1 MVTIVDDL
9 DSLTLQEQ
17 IFKDVKYYISGDV
30 SERIML
36 LLQSGGAENTKY
48 FSDYVTHL
56 ICGQNAADT
65 DLDDAQDIYQI
76 PAVTENWVLAC
87 ARLKRLASPK
97 PYFPNKN
104 KVFSN
109 VVACV
114 ARVNSTDAKTLFA
127 LITYHGGKVKL
138 NLDSQCT
145 HLICGSAVG
154 KKYSA
159 ALSLPHSIKIVT
171 PDWVLESLRARIQAV
186 AEVFHPKLLIV
197 PQPPPK
203 SMDRISAI
211 TGFDFEEGIAKNEVP
226 TQNMTESKDDS
237 TQALLDKLKQ
247 RMPWN
252 HPPTTAN
259 SSVVITSGVN
269 SMGYTT
275 AMSTSSIVS
284 KSIPPGI
291 VTQNVQIQGSQANTQ
306 LMQKFGQNTIA
317 SQGINVQG
325 QQINLQQQQQQQQQQ
340 TYQTQQSQQPH
351 GLSAIQIQQQK
362 LLQQHQLRMQML
374 QQKTISNQQS
384 QQGFSQPNVSVAQMN
399 QNISSQIQQH
409 IQSNQHHIQQSQNI
423 SQSPATS
430 MSSAQQ
436 QIENISQMLSQSAN
450 NLQQAQLNQQNMAM
464 KQGLTLSQQS
474 AVQNIAQQLA
484 QSTQNLQQSLQN
496 AKLNQNLGQSQ
507 VLNQQQILNSGQQLS
522 SQNQGLIQQQTVQS
536 LTNQQNINMGVVNQ
550 QGLVTSSQ
558 GQSNQNVQLNQLVG
572 NTTQQSVIGQQIQT
586 VQQNIQGQQGGN
598 VPVQSA
604 WRQQNIQMVQNV
616 QGQHQIIRSP
626 LVQSRNQSQV
636 ILQQQIM
643 QTQQQALISNQQQ
656 QLSPQHTIQQNP
668 QQILQQSINSQG
680 QTISQTH
687 HQILVQKQQL
697 LNGSGQQ
704 QIVQTPQQVLIN
716 QHTGQQQI
724 LVHGNQQVTLQGGQ
738 QIVSQSQIVHQ
749 GGQIVNQGGQQII
762 TQGGQQVLSQGG
774 QHVITQQG
782 QQHQVV
788 IAQSSQQ
795 IVTQSGQQIIGQTV
809 GQSQQVL
816 SQVPQSP
823 QPSQLSGSGI
833 QQIITHSGGQQIVS
847 PGGQQ
852 IVQGGQN
859 VGWQQQQYLQQRQ
872 QLGQPGSVGPRVSWT
887 AGSGGRQL
895 IHLDAQ
901 THAQL
906 QQMDPQQ
913 RAMFVAQ
920 LQKRR
925 QLSIQRACALAQQQ
939 QPGVV
944 SGSPGAQSPAPA
956 PQSVTFIR
964 SQLPPGLSQQQQVQ
978 WLQQQGAR
986 AALPAAAPAPPPVG
1000 GAVGGTVGAVGG
1012 ATVGGAVETSL
1023 LQRQQYQRLQQLQAQ
1038 RDHAAHHHAAAKQ
1051 VAPVAQHVA
1060 APLQEQQVDALLTP
1074 PTPDQQQG
1082 AGALLVNPK
1091 TKTALA
1097 NMLSIRLQSTNAP
1110 PDHEPS
1116 AAGTLRLMTAAH
1128 AAGSAVRAPAR
1139 LLLGPAHHPHQ
1150 VPTPAGSAG
1159 VVGNKV
1165 YAGAVRAAPPRAQ
1178 FYGHNPNLKLPPD
1191 LFLLGCVF
1199 HIVEYQQSV
1208 GSERVS
1214 KWTEAIQRRGGEV
1227 EAVYCARVTHV
1238 LCETQRHGVV
1248 MQALRDAKRCVTAYW
1263 LSDAMERRG
1272 VAPPWQA
1279 LHLPSMH
1286 APRER
1291 PARHHRAALSGW
1303 RRDERRRLACSLRH
1317 LGAKLTPY
1325 MSRDNT
1331 VLICKRA
1338 EGGKYR
1344 RAREWG
1350 VPVVSAAWLTDLLL
1364 GNMTALA
1371 QIENAKYQQF
1381 NLASPFRMDYSLVS
1395 HLMNAWKMPINI
1407 TQESHERAKRSA
1419 AAAGAALGGRR
1430 AKRARPPPSPPPAQ
1444 PPAQPPPL
1452 QLAPRVLFSA
1462 VPQHDAARLAAIV
1475 RQLGGLVVTSAAEAT
1490 HLIMEK
1496 LVRTAKLVTCLTTVK
1511 HLLTPEW
1518 VLESQRLNKFADE
1531 AKHALRDEA
1540 FAKEYNCDVSEVLLC
1555 GEQRRKLF
1563 EGITFYLTPCVMP
1576 QKSALTE
1583 MIELCGG
1590 KVEKNRRSFVSIQEI
1605 HSQRPYSYLI
1615 LTVPNDL
1622 HLVYYLLQSE
1632 KTLNIV
1638 CNTEVVL
1645 SAIMRQKLEIQEF
1658 LVQVD

>member
-9 DSLTLQEQ
+9 DSLSLQEPV
-17 IFKDVKYYISGDV
+17 FKDVKYYLSGDV
-30 SERIML
+30 SERIMQ

-56 ICGQNAADT
+56 ICGHNAVDT

-87 ARLKRLASPK
+87 ARLKKLANPK

-104 KVFSN
+104 KIFSN
-109 VVACV
+109 VNVCV
-114 ARVNSTDAKTLFA
+114 SKVSPADAKALFA
-127 LITYHGGKVKL
+127 LITYHGGKVRLTL
-138 NLDSQCT
+138 NTNCT
-145 HLICGSAVG
+145 HLICGSASG
-154 KKYSA
+154 RKYSA
-159 ALSLPHSIKIVT
+159 ALSCPKIKIVT
-171 PDWVLESLRARIQAV
+171 PDWVVESILARIQAV
-186 AEVFHPKLLIV
+186 TEVFHPKLLVV

-203 SMDRISAI
+203 PMDRISAI

-226 TQNMTESKDDS
+226 TQNMAENKDE

-252 HPPTTAN
+252 HPPSSAN
-259 SSVVITSGVN
+259 SSAPPTSSVN
-269 SMGYTT
+269 SMGYSN
-275 AMSTSSIVS
+275 AMSTSSIIS
-284 KSIPPGI
+284 KSIPQGI
-291 VTQNVQIQGSQANTQ
+291 VTQNLQIQGSQANTQ
-306 LMQKFGQNTIA
+306 FIQKLGQSSIVTQA
-317 SQGINVQG
+317 GMNVQN
-325 QQINLQQQQQQQQQQ
+325 QQVNLQQQN
-340 TYQTQQSQQPH
+340 YSQQSQQAQQQQPH

-362 LLQQHQLRMQML
+362 LLQQHQMNQRMQML
-374 QQKTISNQQS
+374 QQKIGNQQS
-384 QQGFSQPNVSVAQMN
+384 QQGFSQPNVSAAQIT
-399 QNISSQIQQH
+399 QNIIQQH

-423 SQSPATS
+423 SQSPNTS
-430 MSSAQQ
+430 MTSAQQ

-450 NLQQAQLNQQNMAM
+450 NLQQSQLNQQNMVM

-496 AKLNQNLGQSQ
+496 AKLNQSLGQ
-507 VLNQQQILNSGQQLS
+507 
-522 SQNQGLIQQQTVQS
+522 
-536 LTNQQNINMGVVNQ
+536 NQ
-550 QGLVTSSQ
+550 QGLVTSQAQSGQ
-558 GQSNQNVQLNQLVG
+558 GQLGQLVG
-572 NTTQQSVIGQQIQT
+572 NTTQQQSVIGQQIQT
-586 VQQNIQGQQGGN
+586 VQQTLQSQQGN
-598 VPVQSA
+598 SVPVQGT

-626 LVQSRNQSQV
+626 LVQSRNSANQV

-643 QTQQQALISNQQQ
+643 QTQQQALINNQQP
-656 QLSPQHTIQQNP
+656 QLSPQQHSIQQP
-668 QQILQQSINSQG
+668 QQILQQTIGNQG
-680 QTISQTH
+680 QTH

-697 LNGSGQQ
+697 MNSSGQQ
-704 QIVQTPQQVLIN
+704 QIVQPQQVLIN

-795 IVTQSGQQIIGQTV
+795 IVGQSGQQLIGQSV

-816 SQVPQSP
+816 TQVPQSP
-823 QPSQLSGSGI
+823 QQGSQLTGGGI

-859 VGWQQQQYLQQRQ
+859 VSWQQQQYLQQRQ
-872 QLGQPGSVGPRVSWT
+872 QIGQPGSVGPRVSWT

-895 IHLDAQ
+895 IHLDAE

-906 QQMDPQQ
+906 QQMDPKQ

-925 QLSIQRACALAQQQ
+925 QLSMQRAAAIAQQQ
-939 QPGVV
+939 QGVV
-944 SGSPGAQSPAPA
+944 TGSPGAPSPA

-986 AALPAAAPAPPPVG
+986 ATALPTAQSVQTPQSPVG
-1000 GAVGGTVGAVGG
+1000 GAVAGNVGSVGG
-1012 ATVGGAVETSL
+1012 ATAVTGNVETPL
-1023 LQRQQYQRLQQLQAQ
+1023 QQLQRQQQYQRLQQLQAQ

-1051 VAPVAQHVA
+1051 VAPVTQHVVT
-1060 APLQEQQVDALLTP
+1060 PLQEQQVDALLTP
-1074 PTPDQQQG
+1074 TTPEQQQAG
-1082 AGALLVNPK
+1082 ASALLVNSK

-1097 NMLSIRLQSTNAP
+1097 NMLSIRLQGAAPP

-1128 AAGSAVRAPAR
+1128 AAGGAVRASTR

-1150 VPTPAGSAG
+1150 VPTP
-1159 VVGNKV
+1159 
-1165 YAGAVRAAPPRAQ
+1165 
-1178 FYGHNPNLKLPPD
+1178 
-1191 LFLLGCVF
+1191 
-1199 HIVEYQQSV
+1199 VEYQQSV
-1208 GSERVS
+1208 GAERVS
-1214 KWTEAIQRRGGEV
+1214 RWTEAIVRRGGEV
-1227 EAVYCARVTHV
+1227 ESGYCARVTHV

-1263 LSDAMERRG
+1263 VADTLERRC
-1272 VAPPWQA
+1272 VSPPWHA
-1279 LHLPSMH
+1279 LHLPALH
-1286 APRER
+1286 ARTER
-1291 PARHHRAALSGW
+1291 PAQHHRAALTGW
-1303 RRDERRRLACSLRH
+1303 RRDERRRLACCLRQI
-1317 LGAKLTPY
+1317 GTKLTPY

-1331 VLICKRA
+1331 VLICRRA
-1338 EGGKYR
+1338 EGNKYR
-1344 RAREWG
+1344 RARDWG
-1350 VPVVSAAWLTDLLL
+1350 IPCVSAAWLTDLLL

-1381 NLASPFRMDYSLVS
+1381 NLQHPFRMDYSLVS
-1395 HLMNAWKMPINI
+1395 HLMSKCCYVLF
-1407 TQESHERAKRSA
+1407 RSSLFKNLCYCSA
-1419 AAAGAALGGRR
+1419 GGRR
-1430 AKRARPPPSPPPAQ
+1430 AKRPRLDPPPSALQPPP
-1444 PPAQPPPL
+1444 QPPPL
-1452 QLAPRVLFSA
+1452 HLAPRVLFSA
-1462 VPQHDAARLAAIV
+1462 MPPQEQNRLAAIV

-1490 HLIMEK
+1490 HLVMEK
-1496 LVRTAKLVTCLTTVK
+1496 LVRTCKLVSCLVTVK
-1511 HLLTPEW
+1511 HLLSPEW
-1518 VLESQRLNKFADE
+1518 ILESQRANKFADE
-1531 AKHALRDEA
+1531 AKHGLRGEA
-1540 FAKEYNCDVSEVLLC
+1540 FNKTFKCDVDEVLLC
-1555 GEQRRKLF
+1555 GEQRKKLF
-1563 EGITFYLTPCVMP
+1563 EGITFYLTPCVKP
-1576 QKSALTE
+1576 SKSSLTE

-1590 KVEKNRRSFVSIQEI
+1590 KVEKNRRSYVSIQEL
-1605 HSQRPYSYLI
+1605 HSQKPYSYLV

-1632 KTLNIV
+1632 KTLNVV

-1645 SAIMRQKLEIQEF
+1645 SAILRQRLEIQEF
-1658 LVQVD
+1658 LVRID

>member
-9 DSLTLQEQ
+9 DSLSLQEPV
-17 IFKDVKYYISGDV
+17 FKDVKYYLSGDV
-30 SERIML
+30 SERIMQ

-56 ICGQNAADT
+56 ICGHNAVDT

-87 ARLKRLASPK
+87 ARLKKLANPK

-104 KVFSN
+104 KIFSN
-109 VVACV
+109 VNVCV
-114 ARVNSTDAKTLFA
+114 SKVSPADAKALFA
-127 LITYHGGKVKL
+127 LITYHGGKVRLTL
-138 NLDSQCT
+138 NTNCT
-145 HLICGSAVG
+145 HLICGSASG
-154 KKYSA
+154 RKYSA
-159 ALSLPHSIKIVT
+159 ALSCPKIKIVT
-171 PDWVLESLRARIQAV
+171 PDWVVESILARIQAV
-186 AEVFHPKLLIV
+186 TEVFHPKLLVV

-203 SMDRISAI
+203 PMDRISAI

-226 TQNMTESKDDS
+226 TQNMAENKDE

-252 HPPTTAN
+252 HPPSSAN
-259 SSVVITSGVN
+259 SSAPPTSSVN
-269 SMGYTT
+269 SMGYSN
-275 AMSTSSIVS
+275 AMSTSSIIS
-284 KSIPPGI
+284 KSIPQGI
-291 VTQNVQIQGSQANTQ
+291 VTQNLQIQGSQANTQ
-306 LMQKFGQNTIA
+306 FIQKLGQSSIVTQA
-317 SQGINVQG
+317 GMNVQN
-325 QQINLQQQQQQQQQQ
+325 QQVNLQQQN
-340 TYQTQQSQQPH
+340 YSQQSQQAQQQQPH

-362 LLQQHQLRMQML
+362 LLQQHQMNQRMQML
-374 QQKTISNQQS
+374 QQKIGNQQS
-384 QQGFSQPNVSVAQMN
+384 QQGFSQPNVSAAQIT
-399 QNISSQIQQH
+399 QNIIQQH

-423 SQSPATS
+423 SQSPNTS
-430 MSSAQQ
+430 MTSAQQ

-450 NLQQAQLNQQNMAM
+450 NLQQSQLNQQNMVM

-496 AKLNQNLGQSQ
+496 AKLNQSLGQNQ
-507 VLNQQQILNSGQQLS
+507 VLNQQQLLNSGQQMS
-522 SQNQGLIQQQTVQS
+522 SQQGLQQQTVQS
-536 LTNQQNINMGVVNQ
+536 LANQRQSINMGVINQ
-550 QGLVTSSQ
+550 QGLVTSQAQSGQ
-558 GQSNQNVQLNQLVG
+558 GQLGQLVG
-572 NTTQQSVIGQQIQT
+572 NTTQQQSVIGQQIQT
-586 VQQNIQGQQGGN
+586 VQQTLQSQQGN
-598 VPVQSA
+598 SVPVQGT

-626 LVQSRNQSQV
+626 LVQSRNSANQV

-643 QTQQQALISNQQQ
+643 QTQQQALINNQQP
-656 QLSPQHTIQQNP
+656 QLSPQQHSIQQP
-668 QQILQQSINSQG
+668 QQILQQTIGNQG
-680 QTISQTH
+680 QTH

-697 LNGSGQQ
+697 MNSSGQQ
-704 QIVQTPQQVLIN
+704 QIVQPQQVLIN

-795 IVTQSGQQIIGQTV
+795 IVGQSGQQLIGQSV

-816 SQVPQSP
+816 TQVPQSP
-823 QPSQLSGSGI
+823 QQGSQLTGGGI

-859 VGWQQQQYLQQRQ
+859 VSWQQQQYLQQRQ
-872 QLGQPGSVGPRVSWT
+872 QIGQPGSVGPRVLQVSWT

-895 IHLDAQ
+895 IHLDAE

-906 QQMDPQQ
+906 QQMDPKQ

-925 QLSIQRACALAQQQ
+925 QLSMQRAAAIAQQQ
-939 QPGVV
+939 QGVV
-944 SGSPGAQSPAPA
+944 TGSPGAPSPA

-986 AALPAAAPAPPPVG
+986 ATALPTAQSVQTPQSPG
-1000 GAVGGTVGAVGG
+1000 GAVAGNVGSVGG
-1012 ATVGGAVETSL
+1012 ATAVTGNVETPL
-1023 LQRQQYQRLQQLQAQ
+1023 QQLQRQQQYQRLQQLQAQ

-1051 VAPVAQHVA
+1051 VAPVTQHVVT
-1060 APLQEQQVDALLTP
+1060 PLQEQQVDALLTP
-1074 PTPDQQQG
+1074 TTPEQQQAG
-1082 AGALLVNPK
+1082 ASALLVNSK

-1097 NMLSIRLQSTNAP
+1097 NMLSIRLQGAAPP

-1128 AAGSAVRAPAR
+1128 AAGGAVRASTR

-1208 GSERVS
+1208 GAERVS
-1214 KWTEAIQRRGGEV
+1214 RWTEAIVRRGGEV
-1227 EAVYCARVTHV
+1227 ESGYCARVTHV

-1263 LSDAMERRG
+1263 VADTLERRC
-1272 VAPPWQA
+1272 VSPPWHA
-1279 LHLPSMH
+1279 LHLPALH
-1286 APRER
+1286 ARTER
-1291 PARHHRAALSGW
+1291 PAQHHRAALTGW
-1303 RRDERRRLACSLRH
+1303 RRDERRRLACCLRQI
-1317 LGAKLTPY
+1317 GTKLTPY

-1331 VLICKRA
+1331 VLICRRA
-1338 EGGKYR
+1338 EGNKYR
-1344 RAREWG
+1344 RARDWG
-1350 VPVVSAAWLTDLLL
+1350 IPCVSAAWLTDLLL

-1381 NLASPFRMDYSLVS
+1381 NLQHPFRMDYSLVS

-1419 AAAGAALGGRR
+1419 AAAGGRR
-1430 AKRARPPPSPPPAQ
+1430 AKRARLDPPPSALQPPP
-1444 PPAQPPPL
+1444 QPPPL
-1452 QLAPRVLFSA
+1452 HLAPRVLFSA
-1462 VPQHDAARLAAIV
+1462 MPPQEQNRLAAIV

-1490 HLIMEK
+1490 HLVMEK
-1496 LVRTAKLVTCLTTVK
+1496 LVRTCKLVSCLVTVK
-1511 HLLTPEW
+1511 HLLSPEW
-1518 VLESQRLNKFADE
+1518 ILESQRANKFADE
-1531 AKHALRDEA
+1531 AKHGLRGEA
-1540 FAKEYNCDVSEVLLC
+1540 FNKTFKCDVDEVLLC
-1555 GEQRRKLF
+1555 GEQRKKLF
-1563 EGITFYLTPCVMP
+1563 EGITFYLTPCVKP
-1576 QKSALTE
+1576 SKSSLTE

-1590 KVEKNRRSFVSIQEI
+1590 KVEKNRRSYVSIQEL
-1605 HSQRPYSYLI
+1605 HSQKPYSYLV

-1632 KTLNIV
+1632 KTLNVV

-1645 SAIMRQKLEIQEF
+1645 SAILRQRLEIQEF
-1658 LVQVD
+1658 LVRID

>member
-9 DSLTLQEQ
+9 GSLTLQEPV
-17 IFKDVKYYISGDV
+17 FKDVKYYLSGDV
-30 SERIML
+30 SERIMQ

-56 ICGQNAADT
+56 ICGPNAADT

-87 ARLKRLASPK
+87 ARLKKLANPK
-97 PYFPNKN
+97 PYFPSKN
-104 KVFSN
+104 KIFSN
-109 VVACV
+109 VTACV
-114 ARVNSTDAKTLFA
+114 SKVSPADAKVLFA
-127 LITYHGGKVKL
+127 IITYHGGKVKL
-138 NLDSQCT
+138 NLDSQCS
-145 HLICGSAVG
+145 HLICGSASG

-159 ALSLPHSIKIVT
+159 ALTLSKIKVVT
-171 PDWVLESLRARIQAV
+171 PDWVFESLRARIQAV
-186 AEVFHPKLLIV
+186 TEVFHPKLLVV

-203 SMDRISAI
+203 PMDRISAI

-226 TQNMTESKDDS
+226 TQNMAENKDES

-252 HPPTTAN
+252 HPPSTAN
-259 SSVVITSGVN
+259 SSAAVTSNVN

-275 AMSTSSIVS
+275 AMSTPNIIN
-284 KSIPPGI
+284 KSIPQGI
-291 VTQNVQIQGSQANTQ
+291 VTQNLQIQSSQANTQ
-306 LMQKFGQNTIA
+306 FIQKMAQNSTVSQQGMNQNQQVNMQQPNYNQ
-317 SQGINVQG
+317 SQQ
-325 QQINLQQQQQQQQQQ
+325 LQ
-340 TYQTQQSQQPH
+340 QQPH

-362 LLQQHQLRMQML
+362 LLQQHQLKMQML
-374 QQKTISNQQS
+374 QQKIGNQQNQQS
-384 QQGFSQPNVSVAQMN
+384 FSQSNVSGSQMT
-399 QNISSQIQQH
+399 QNISNQIQQH
-409 IQSNQHHIQQSQNI
+409 IQSNQHHIQQNQN
-423 SQSPATS
+423 TS

-450 NLQQAQLNQQNMAM
+450 NLQQAQLNQQNMVM
-464 KQGLTLSQQS
+464 KQSLTLSQQS

-507 VLNQQQILNSGQQLS
+507 VLNQQQLINSGQQMS
-522 SQNQGLIQQQTVQS
+522 TQNQGLMQQQQTVQS
-536 LTNQQNINMGVVNQ
+536 MTNQQQNINMGVVNQ
-550 QGLVTSSQ
+550 QGLVSSSQ
-558 GQSNQNVQLNQLVG
+558 AQSGPGGQLNQLVG

-586 VQQNIQGQQGGN
+586 VQQNIQSQQGNN
-598 VPVQSA
+598 VPVQNT

-626 LVQSRNQSQV
+626 LVQSRNPPV
-636 ILQQQIM
+636 LLQQQIM
-643 QTQQQALISNQQQ
+643 QTQQQALINNQQQ
-656 QLSPQHTIQQNP
+656 QLSPQHTIQQSP

-704 QIVQTPQQVLIN
+704 QIVQAPQQVLIN

-795 IVTQSGQQIIGQTV
+795 LVTQSGQQIMGQTV
-809 GQSQQVL
+809 GQNQQVL
-816 SQVPQSP
+816 TQVPQSP
-823 QPSQLSGSGI
+823 QPGTQLSAGGI

-859 VGWQQQQYLQQRQ
+859 VSWQQQQYLQQRQ
-872 QLGQPGSVGPRVSWT
+872 QIGQPGAVGPRVLQVSWT
-887 AGSGGRQL
+887 AGGGGRQL

-925 QLSIQRACALAQQQ
+925 QLSIQRAAALAQQQ
-939 QPGVV
+939 QTGVV
-944 SGSPGAQSPAPA
+944 SGSPGAPSPA

-986 AALPAAAPAPPPVG
+986 TAAIPTAQPAQPPQSPVG
-1000 GAVGGTVGAVGG
+1000 GSVSGSVGNVGGVGG
-1012 ATVGGAVETSL
+1012 AAVETP
-1023 LQRQQYQRLQQLQAQ
+1023 LQQMQRQQQYQRLQQLQAQ
-1038 RDHAAHHHAAAKQ
+1038 RDHAQHHHAAAKQ
-1051 VAPVAQHVA
+1051 VAPVTQHVV

-1074 PTPDQQQG
+1074 TTPEQQQAG

-1097 NMLSIRLQSTNAP
+1097 NMLSIRLQGAAPP

-1128 AAGSAVRAPAR
+1128 VAGGAVRAPAR
-1139 LLLGPAHHPHQ
+1139 LLLGPAHHAHA
-1150 VPTPAGSAG
+1150 VPAPAGSAG

-1208 GSERVS
+1208 GAERVS
-1214 KWTEAIQRRGGEV
+1214 RWTDAIVRRGGEV
-1227 EAVYCARVTHV
+1227 EAGYCARVTHV

-1263 LSDAMERRG
+1263 VADTLERRA
-1272 VAPPWQA
+1272 VAPPWHA
-1279 LHLPSMH
+1279 LHLPALH
-1286 APRER
+1286 ARAER
-1291 PARHHRAALSGW
+1291 PAAHHRAALAGW
-1303 RRDERRRLACSLRH
+1303 RRDERRRLACCLRQ
-1317 LGAKLTPY
+1317 LGARLTPY

-1331 VLICKRA
+1331 VLVAKRA
-1338 EGGKYR
+1338 DGAKYR
-1344 RAREWG
+1344 RARDWG
-1350 VPVVSAAWLTDLLL
+1350 VPVVGAAWLTDLLL

-1381 NLASPFRMDYSLVS
+1381 NLTSPFRMDYSLVS

-1419 AAAGAALGGRR
+1419 AAHPRR
-1430 AKRARPPPSPPPAQ
+1430 AKRPRLEPYTPPAHPAH
-1444 PPAQPPPL
+1444 PPAHPPPPL
-1452 QLAPRVLFSA
+1452 NLAPRVLFSA
-1462 VPQHDAARLAAIV
+1462 LPHATHNRLAAIV
-1475 RQLGGLVVTSAAEAT
+1475 RQLGGLVVSSASEAT
-1490 HLIMEK
+1490 HLVMEK
-1496 LVRTAKLVTCLTTVK
+1496 LVRTCKLVSCLITVK

-1531 AKHALRDEA
+1531 AKHGLRDEA
-1540 FAKEYNCDVSEVLLC
+1540 FNKIFKCDIDEVLLC
-1555 GEQRRKLF
+1555 GEQRKKLF
-1563 EGITFYLTPCVMP
+1563 EGITFFLTPCVKP
-1576 QKSALTE
+1576 SKAGLTE

-1590 KVEKNRRSFVSIQEI
+1590 KVEKNRRSYVSIQEM
-1605 HSQRPYSYLI
+1605 HTQKPFSYLV

-1632 KTLNIV
+1632 KTLNVV
-1638 CNTEVVL
+1638 CSTEVVL
-1645 SAIMRQKLEIQEF
+1645 SAIMRQKVQIEEF
-1658 LVQVD
+1658 LVKID